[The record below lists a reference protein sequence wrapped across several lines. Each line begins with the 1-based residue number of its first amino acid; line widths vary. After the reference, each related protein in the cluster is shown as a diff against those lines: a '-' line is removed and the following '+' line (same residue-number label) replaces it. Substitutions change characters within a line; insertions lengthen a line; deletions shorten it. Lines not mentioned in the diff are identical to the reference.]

1 MYEKGIALR
10 QGISATASS
19 PLHELGDRIHSGN
32 DQYVYCYNAGANSAV
47 AVGVGM
53 DWVASKTG
61 IYSMSCS
68 GAVSGTLYKVVN
80 KNVTVPTGHYFWG
93 LTRGVVNVQKASG
106 VTGAGAPL
114 LAASG
119 ATGAFQ
125 TASGLTGVLTAIGAA
140 GEYGAINA
148 WALGLVVSAPTASD
162 ATTEAF
168 FYGKH
173 L

>member
-10 QGISATASS
+10 QGISATVES
-19 PLHELGDRIHSGN
+19 PLHELGDRIHYGN
-32 DQYVYCYNAGANSAV
+32 DEYVYCYNAGANSAI

-53 DWVASKTG
+53 DWVASREG
-61 IYSMSCS
+61 LYSMACS
-68 GAVSGTLYKVVN
+68 GAVSGTFYKVVN

-93 LTRGVVNVQKASG
+93 LTRGLVSVQKASG
-106 VTGAGAPL
+106 VTAVGAPA
-114 LAASG
+114 LARSG

-125 TASGLTGVLTAIGAA
+125 TTSGLSGVLTAIGAA
-140 GEYGAINA
+140 GEYGAINP
-148 WALGLVVSAPTASD
+148 WALGVVAAASGADD
-162 ATTEAF
+162 ATVSIF